1 MGASWVRVDVDL
13 PDKGAVAD
21 GPPLTDLVLISL
33 IQASKRHDWTFGERR
48 GFVPRE
54 DGEPRRVLRRLRFE
68 GLPDLEARA
77 IAALEYLLHPKEP
90 HGLLTWDESAQ
101 GWWITDWT
109 RYQPDP
115 RGAGRDRERRT
126 DGDGPAVTQPAD
138 TSASSAASP
147 TPPAGPAGGRRARG
161 EHPGSRGA
169 TRLAPGTT
177 SLSQDVPGTNRMSP
191 PRDVTGRDG
200 TEPPPL
206 PSPAGEGGGPPAS
219 PSSKLS
225 VAPLTAGE
233 RAAAAVV
240 AAALERGD
248 VHLDPDEVVRAI
260 DVEIAAADVAAR
272 RAMRARDANALCA
285 AERQRDELKSRRAD
299 LARMRRTAA
308 VTLLRA
314 GDGSARPVL
323 ERWQVADDLSGPKD
337 HRVPLRVACLAVK
350 HDARADERALHRGSR
365 AAATQFVGRR

>member
-1 MGASWVRVDVDL
+1 
-13 PDKGAVAD
+13 
-21 GPPLTDLVLISL
+21 
-33 IQASKRHDWTFGERR
+33 
-48 GFVPRE
+48 
-54 DGEPRRVLRRLRFE
+54 
-68 GLPDLEARA
+68 
-77 IAALEYLLHPKEP
+77 
-90 HGLLTWDESAQ
+90 
-101 GWWITDWT
+101 
-109 RYQPDP
+109 
-115 RGAGRDRERRT
+115 
-126 DGDGPAVTQPAD
+126 
-138 TSASSAASP
+138 
-147 TPPAGPAGGRRARG
+147 
-161 EHPGSRGA
+161 
-169 TRLAPGTT
+169 
-177 SLSQDVPGTNRMSP
+177 
-191 PRDVTGRDG
+191 
-200 TEPPPL
+200 
-206 PSPAGEGGGPPAS
+206 
-219 PSSKLS
+219 
-225 VAPLTAGE
+225 
-233 RAAAAVV
+233 
-240 AAALERGD
+240 LERGD